1 MSHAIDDELPAFND
15 MLQEGL
21 GASLPT
27 LSEAEVEAGLA
38 DLHDRMAAINGD
50 PRVRRVFDAEVDRI
64 SREVESEELGR
75 QAIGVV
81 AYDETAPDGLSME
94 SGSAAI
100 ADIATLKAR
109 LGVGLRELQ
118 TMEAREDD
126 AFASRFWEKYSE
138 ETKSAS
144 VADSPES
151 IEVSGS
157 RKAAG
162 LRSEIGLSNFPTP
175 PQRKSRWETRSLLAL
190 LSGLLVGIVS
200 GCAVIAITA
209 DIPVPTALAAGVAST
224 VFGLGILYSHL
235 SGMRKE
241 RTAVLNM
248 ARAAQEEGNYD
259 AALAQLKLIFPPDPG
274 VEHAAVYGRTLSVL
288 TALEKGDDRPVRIT
302 DTETLI
308 NVDRDP
314 SSADLASSREPI
326 GNND

>member
-1 MSHAIDDELPAFND
+1 
-15 MLQEGL
+15 
-21 GASLPT
+21 
-27 LSEAEVEAGLA
+27 
-38 DLHDRMAAINGD
+38 
-50 PRVRRVFDAEVDRI
+50 
-64 SREVESEELGR
+64 
-75 QAIGVV
+75 
-81 AYDETAPDGLSME
+81 
-94 SGSAAI
+94 
-100 ADIATLKAR
+100 
-109 LGVGLRELQ
+109 
-118 TMEAREDD
+118 MEAREDD